1 MCGTGSRSS
10 SSSLCLT
17 STSRHGTRGLWRD
30 SYRKK
35 RKTDMRNVGATA
47 GVQSLPQ
54 ACVICSRAFT
64 VTARERH
71 HINPRAGRPDPLPGL
86 PPKEEEMK
94 RFFEV
99 LEKWKTRISRPGP
112 TRMRKG
118 CHPVS
123 EREGAS
129 LTLLLPG
136 FRQCGSF
143 VEVCAVARGCVLSRV
158 RGLVLV
164 RGGGTCRAVGGGMRS
179 RAALVDVCLDVV
191 PLPPS
196 SSSPT
201 VAGCWLG
208 GYPGRDRSGGK
219 RVVGGMIP
227 RINIGADAWG
237 ESSIMTGIY
246 QRWCS
251 STLHIGWGLRDR
263 VCLVLVCRGRYGLG
277 RGRYGLGGGGNK
289 HTRVVL
295 LFILGSN

>member
-1 MCGTGSRSS
+1 
-10 SSSLCLT
+10 
-17 STSRHGTRGLWRD
+17 
-30 SYRKK
+30 
-35 RKTDMRNVGATA
+35 MRNVGATA

-71 HINPRAGRPDPLPGL
+71 HNQSKGWSPRPTARIAAKRGGNEEVFRGVGEVEDQDQQAGANENEERLPSGL
-86 PPKEEEMK
+86 RERRRLPHTSSSWFPALWVVC
-94 RFFEV
+94 RGV
-99 LEKWKTRISRPGP
+99 RCGP
-112 TRMRKG
+112 RLR
-118 CHPVS
+118 
-123 EREGAS
+123 
-129 LTLLLPG
+129 
-136 FRQCGSF
+136 
-143 VEVCAVARGCVLSRV
+143 LSRV

-164 RGGGTCRAVGGGMRS
+164 RGGGACRAVGGGMRS
-179 RAALVDVCLDVV
+179 RAALVDVRLDVV